1 MDVRSGHIIANIS
14 MLSGIDRVA
23 YSANTNAFLNVARG
37 MTIDGRNGSIA
48 TPLVRIVDAERFRLT
63 QTIPTYDSV
72 LAHPVSVD
80 ESDGKI
86 FVPIR
91 QLGITVFSQP
101 RHPHGRN

>member
-48 TPLVRIVDAERFRLT
+48 TPLVRIRLT